1 MNTKAEKPKIFDTKM
16 EKQSKKIAKT
26 LKWKIPMPSSTKAN
40 MQNESIAILKG
51 DVVV

>member
-16 EKQSKKIAKT
+16 EKQSKKAKT